1 MKTDHLNYTNK
12 HIPVS
17 FSIFSNIEGFNIKPI
32 HKVNNDPK
40 MLIELF
46 VSNLREIAEKSY
58 EINVQKYKNVY
69 QQISNLEDKKLMS
82 KCFAIFEKWIKEVPV
97 IGFNSAKYDC
107 NIMKVY
113 LCDALKKYDFV
124 FDHDK
129 QKQNIQTLKTGNCYR
144 VITSDHLKFLD
155 VSNFLAAGTSLDK
168 WLKAYKCEVQKAIF
182 PYEWLDDYNKLN
194 CVRLPFYQRWFR

>member
-1 MKTDHLNYTNK
+1 
-12 HIPVS
+12 
-17 FSIFSNIEGFNIKPI
+17 
-32 HKVNNDPK
+32 

-58 EINVQKYKNVY
+58 EINVQKYKNIY

-194 CVRLPFYQRWFR
+194 CVRLPFYQRWFSSLKNKNISIDIENMDQ